1 MTSIVKVENIIKK
14 YSRNSNTH
22 LDYGIKDLFTELR
35 GLNQSTDLRKDEFY
49 AVNDVSFTLKK
60 GQSIALIGRNGC
72 GKTTLLKMIA
82 GLIKPTDGRITI
94 DGKIQALIALGAGF
108 ENKLSGREN
117 IYNSASLIGLG
128 YNETI
133 KIIDEIIEFSEIEEF
148 IDSPVETYSSG
159 MYARLG
165 FSVAIHLKPEVLLVD
180 EILSVGDYAFQNK
193 CFMKMHQ
200 LKKEGMS
207 IILVSHSHT
216 QVTQLCDLAVW
227 MERGNIVE
235 FGKSKDVV
243 TKYLNHMDDLAVKKI
258 EQPKPK
264 APKKE
269 STKLYGSIYPEFD
282 RLNNFSFKLMDENGN
297 EINSCKTNDSVFVE
311 YSFDLCQDVEDLN
324 ASINFYRKD
333 GLLMTTISTLNGDV
347 IKNIKNGK
355 VNCKLRINNLALNP
369 CEYVIVM
376 PIHEGHGYL
385 YRDVVKELLVTKNS
399 EMMHW
404 GILSL
409 SYEYEGI

>member
-1 MTSIVKVENIIKK
+1 MASIVKVENIIKK
-14 YSRNSNTH
+14 YSKNSSSH
-22 LDYGIKDLFTELR
+22 LDYGIKDLFTELK
-35 GLNQSTDLRKDEFY
+35 GLNQSTSLRKDEFY
-49 AVNDVSFTLKK
+49 AVNNVSFSLEK

-82 GLIKPTDGRITI
+82 GLIKPTKGRITI
-94 DGKIQALIALGAGF
+94 DGKVQALIALGAGF

-117 IYNSASLIGLG
+117 IYNSASLIGLN
-128 YNETI
+128 YHETQ

-165 FSVAIHLKPEVLLVD
+165 FSVAIHLKPDLLLVD

-216 QVTQLCDLAVW
+216 QVTQLCDVAVW
-227 MERGNIVE
+227 MDKGNIIE
-235 FGKSKDVV
+235 YGKSKEVV
-243 TKYLNHMDDLAVKKI
+243 TKYLNYMDELAVKKL
-258 EQPKPK
+258 ERSS
-264 APKKE
+264 PKKND
-269 STKLYGSIYPEFD
+269 SPMLYGSIYPDFD
-282 RLNNFSFKLMDENGN
+282 KINNFKFKILDESGN
-297 EINSCKTNDSVFVE
+297 ELSTCRTNDTIFLE
-311 YSFDLCQDVEDLN
+311 YSFELSQKVEDLN
-324 ASINFYRKD
+324 VSINFYRKD
-333 GLLMTTISTLNGDV
+333 GLLMTTISTLNGDI
-347 IKNIKNGK
+347 IKHVNDGK
-355 VNCKLRINNLALNP
+355 VHCKLRIDNLSLNP
-369 CEYVIVM
+369 NEYVIVM

-385 YRDVVKELLVTKNS
+385 YRNVVKELLVTKHS

-404 GILSL
+404 GVVTLNH
-409 SYEYEGI
+409 EYQEI